1 MKLKSHRT
9 FYHDIIQYGEKQC
22 DRYSEL
28 YTKTGEDHYKIE
40 LLKHAK
46 ALKALK
52 AHILKQEQAT

>member
-1 MKLKSHRT
+1 MWHRK
-9 FYHDIIQYGEKQC
+9 FYQDIIQYGEKQC

-52 AHILKQEQAT
+52 EHILKQEQV